1 MEEEKVKEKELER
14 LVNEEVEKMW
24 QKRLHQWQLE
34 RQARKKLLQDV
45 MAGRAVQIRERCKL
59 LVKLTWYLNDS
70 QVYLL

>member
-1 MEEEKVKEKELER
+1 MKEKELER

-45 MAGRAVQIRERCKL
+45 MAGRAVQIRERCKF

-70 QVYLL
+70 KVYLL